1 MVELI
6 RFTAYDAID
15 ELSLPLIIY
24 LYLIDILII
33 IESVSVVDIANKL
46 SSMCTTDILWS
57 PHIATLISFLL
68 YEIIVA
74 EQYFNGK

>member
-57 PHIATLISFLL
+57 PQLAI
-68 YEIIVA
+68 
-74 EQYFNGK
+74 

>member
-33 IESVSVVDIANKL
+33 IESVSVNIANNL

-74 EQYFNGK
+74 EPYFNGK